1 MEDISLH
8 SEIIQKLEN
17 MHCNM
22 VADGS
27 WNNTN
32 EKDSK
37 IAALASMVN
46 DMKSKYGMLTKKV
59 LFKGNTGK
67 PSSQKKMGNR
77 PSLVAPSGR

>member
-1 MEDISLH
+1 
-8 SEIIQKLEN
+8 
-17 MHCNM
+17 M

-46 DMKSKYGMLTKKV
+46 DMKTKYGMLTKKV
-59 LFKGNTGK
+59 SFKGE
-67 PSSQKKMGNR
+67 SSHHLHLQIFPR
-77 PSLVAPSGR
+77 PQAWLLFH